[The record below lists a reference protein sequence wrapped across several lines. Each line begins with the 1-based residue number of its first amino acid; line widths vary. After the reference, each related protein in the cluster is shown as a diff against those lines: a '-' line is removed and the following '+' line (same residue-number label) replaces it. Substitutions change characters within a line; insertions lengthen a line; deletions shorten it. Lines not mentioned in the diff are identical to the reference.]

1 MNIEVRAKV
10 LDLLEEAHQ
19 DLKDAL
25 ELSLRRGAEEM
36 ALWHANQAVEKMLRA
51 VASGFDRKVSVMWG
65 VEKVMDAIK
74 DVEGMGEIE
83 GEVKMVVGSK
93 KEEARRV
100 AGVVA
105 TTIRAKILK
114 LLEFEESEF
123 EEIVVPSS
131 AVEEREE
138 KVEVVSVQKEAAPQ
152 ATADEDK
159 KTMPFRKPIRDRK
172 EEERR
177 TSYVAKY
184 LMCEHC
190 GVRLP
195 RKYQSAKGKVPCP
208 HCGRAMVLVE

>member
-10 LDLLEEAHQ
+10 FDLLEEAHQ

-25 ELSLRRGAEEM
+25 ELALRRGAEEM

-51 VASGFDRKVSVMWG
+51 VASGFERKVSVMWG

-74 DVEGMGEIE
+74 DVEGIGEIE
-83 GEVKMVVGSK
+83 GEVKMVVGAK

-105 TTIRAKILK
+105 STIRPKILK

-123 EEIVVPSS
+123 EEIVVPSLGR
-131 AVEEREE
+131 EERQ
-138 KVEVVSVQKEAAPQ
+138 QKEEVEKTCAE
-152 ATADEDK
+152 ATAQTPIDDQK
-159 KTMPFRKPIRDRK
+159 KEASPKKVKKDRR